1 MERLLDL
8 SASLE
13 DYLEAILHIE
23 DCKQAV
29 RAKDIAERM
38 QVKRPSVTGAL
49 NQLARR
55 ELVNYSPYELV
66 TLTDK
71 GREAAKYVAR
81 RHEALRAFLVDVLG
95 TEEELAETCACRME
109 HAVPRPVLE
118 RLAGFV
124 EYLAECPEVDGE
136 KIKSEFRRY
145 HAERKSRKRKDR
157 DEQ

>member
-1 MERLLDL
+1 MENALDL

-23 DCKQAV
+23 DSKPAV
-29 RAKDIAERM
+29 RAKDIADRM

-55 ELVNYSPYELV
+55 ELVNYSPYEVV

-71 GREAAKYVAR
+71 GREAALDVTR
-81 RHEALRAFLVDVLG
+81 RHAALKAFLMDVLG
-95 TEEELAETCACRME
+95 TEEELAESCACRME
-109 HAVPRPVLE
+109 HAMPRPVLE

-124 EYLAECPEVDGE
+124 DYLAECPAVDGE
-136 KIKSEFRRY
+136 KIIREFRHY
-145 HAERKSRKRKDR
+145 HAQRSAKGRKK
-157 DEQ
+157 E

>member
-1 MERLLDL
+1 MMENAPDL

-23 DCKQAV
+23 DSKPAV
-29 RAKDIAERM
+29 RAKDIADRM

-55 ELVNYSPYELV
+55 ELVNYSPYEVV

-71 GREAAKYVAR
+71 GREAALDVSR
-81 RHEALRAFLVDVLG
+81 RHTALKAFLMGVLG
-95 TEEELAETCACRME
+95 IEEELAETSACRME
-109 HAVPRPVLE
+109 HAMPRPVLE

-124 EYLAECPEVDGE
+124 DYLAECPTVDGE
-136 KIKSEFRRY
+136 KIIREFRRY
-145 HAERKSRKRKDR
+145 HAQRSAKGRKK
-157 DEQ
+157 E